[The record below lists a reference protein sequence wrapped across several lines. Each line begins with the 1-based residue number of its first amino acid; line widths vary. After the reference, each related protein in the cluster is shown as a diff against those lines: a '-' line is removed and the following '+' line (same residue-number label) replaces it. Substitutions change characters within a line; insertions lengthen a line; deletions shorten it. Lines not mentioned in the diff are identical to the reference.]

1 MYICE
6 VDKIS
11 TSSFYCYCCWADFFS
26 REFPRTRISRC
37 ALCGSMDERR
47 ISLITADQRIPTP
60 RSKTDYEDVEDDDVK
75 ESICLVDGRICI

>member
-1 MYICE
+1 MFFKVKRE
-6 VDKIS
+6 KI
-11 TSSFYCYCCWADFFS
+11 
-26 REFPRTRISRC
+26 ELILTRISRC

-75 ESICLVDGRICI
+75 ELICLVDGRICI